1 MTTKTPK
8 NAELLI
14 LPKPALIITEPGS
27 FRKFV
32 HLNNIG
38 GMK

>member
-1 MTTKTPK
+1 MITKTPK
-8 NAELLI
+8 NAELLA
-14 LPKPALIITEPGS
+14 LPKPALKITDHGS
-27 FRKFV
+27 FRKLV